1 MAVFQSLILLACN
14 LVFHRIFENQGMII
28 SAIVCNLIVFIVYFL
43 YVNYKYNFFE
53 ITSTIKRL
61 EIKKYFY
68 DYIEFPKIVLWS
80 EFLLIFIQQAPNALI
95 APIYSKSSVG
105 FFSLV
110 FRVLRIPTMVIGNAV
125 GAVFMNEAIDQYRG
139 KSEFS
144 GLFKKSLKMLGIMGF
159 IFFLFVGLFSP
170 WVFEF
175 VLGPNWGQAGKMAQ
189 LMSPLFFLDF
199 ISWPLMSIYIITKS
213 FKLGLLVRLLTAI
226 SIPITIYAGYFFYKD
241 IYKSILFF
249 QISLI
254 IFTIL
259 HIVLTY
265 YLSKGKKIFFD
276 NN

>member
-1 MAVFQSLILLACN
+1 
-14 LVFHRIFENQGMII
+14 
-28 SAIVCNLIVFIVYFL
+28 
-43 YVNYKYNFFE
+43 
-53 ITSTIKRL
+53 
-61 EIKKYFY
+61 
-68 DYIEFPKIVLWS
+68 
-80 EFLLIFIQQAPNALI
+80 
-95 APIYSKSSVG
+95 
-105 FFSLV
+105 
-110 FRVLRIPTMVIGNAV
+110 
-125 GAVFMNEAIDQYRG
+125 
-139 KSEFS
+139 
-144 GLFKKSLKMLGIMGF
+144 MLGIMGF